1 MTAIQQQLK
10 RAGAKLVRQHKH
22 QVWRLPDG
30 RNFVMTATASD
41 HRAEK
46 NQIRDLRRMLRVKG
60 GEDGASA

>member
-1 MTAIQQQLK
+1 MTAIQKLLK
-10 RAGAKLVRQHKH
+10 RCGAELERHNKH

-30 RNFVMTATASD
+30 RNFVMAATASD

-60 GEDGASA
+60 GEDGTR